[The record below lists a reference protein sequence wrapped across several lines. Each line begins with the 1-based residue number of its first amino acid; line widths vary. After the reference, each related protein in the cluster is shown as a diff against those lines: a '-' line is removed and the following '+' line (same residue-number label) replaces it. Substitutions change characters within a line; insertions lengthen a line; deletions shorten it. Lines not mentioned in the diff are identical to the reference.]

1 MYLLLLQELQLKVT
15 TQLADLQREL
25 EEGRA
30 AAVQA
35 AADKAS
41 LTAQL
46 AAAERA
52 KGVQACWKLCLHAIS
67 CVITCF
73 VVVWLVGQTCVC

>member
-1 MYLLLLQELQLKVT
+1 MQELQLKVT
-15 TQLADLQREL
+15 TQLAELQKEL
-25 EEGRA
+25 EQGRA

-41 LTAQL
+41 LTAHL

-52 KGVQACWKLCLHAIS
+52 KGAL
-67 CVITCF
+67 
-73 VVVWLVGQTCVC
+73 

>member
-1 MYLLLLQELQLKVT
+1 LQELQLKVT

-52 KGVQACWKLCLHAIS
+52 KGV
-67 CVITCF
+67 
-73 VVVWLVGQTCVC
+73 

>member
-1 MYLLLLQELQLKVT
+1 MQELQLKVT

-30 AAVQA
+30 AAVTA

-52 KGVQACWKLCLHAIS
+52 KGIHGCSQLDL
-67 CVITCF
+67 
-73 VVVWLVGQTCVC
+73 